1 MENTNELSAES
12 AIKQIRNAID
22 KAEGMVGFFPSH
34 QLFLAKGMAE
44 LAYNF
49 FPSHQRQLLDLDCEI
64 CRKIN
69 NPRYFD

>member
-1 MENTNELSAES
+1 MKTHDGFSAES
-12 AIKQIRNAID
+12 AIKQIRNAIE
-22 KAEGMVGFFPSH
+22 KAEGMIGYFPRN

-44 LAYNF
+44 LAYNL
-49 FPSHQRQLLDLDCEI
+49 FPSHQRELLDLDCEI